1 MTTAIEQAK
10 REMYNLLSSVM
21 QQTSHPTTLRL
32 FEAAMESYLEQL
44 RQQYEEMASTAH
56 QRFES
61 IQSMESVNQDLID
74 QLAKMTE
81 SRDMFRNLH
90 QAATHAAIGHAGVP
104 RTSGQDSGERAS
116 CEQPDAKTMAI
127 LGAVVDAQRIVTDW
141 GMGGIKAKNAMRKI
155 AGVVHGPTA
164 YTAVLEFEG
173 KPIGKYPDWKLNND
187 KCMHSFFAI
196 GDDQMKC
203 TFCGVEEKKVCIHTL
218 TSYGRCTKCL
228 EMFPV
233 DGVMYL

>member
-61 IQSMESVNQDLID
+61 VQSLEAANQDLIE

-90 QAATHAAIGHAGVP
+90 QAATHASIERVGQAS
-104 RTSGQDSGERAS
+104 TSGQTSGDRTS
-116 CEQPDAKTMAI
+116 CEQTDAKTMAI
-127 LGAVVDAQRIVTDW
+127 LGAVADVRHLVTDW
-141 GMGGIKAKNAMRKI
+141 GVGDLKARRAMRKI
-155 AGVVHGPTA
+155 AGIVNGTA
-164 YTAVLEFEG
+164 CYSAILEFEA
-173 KPIGKYPDWKLNND
+173 KPTDSYGNWFINND

-196 GDDQMKC
+196 GDDQFKC
-203 TFCGVEEKKVCIHTL
+203 TFCGVGK
-218 TSYGRCTKCL
+218 
-228 EMFPV
+228 
-233 DGVMYL
+233 

>member
-32 FEAAMESYLEQL
+32 FEAEMESYLEQL

-61 IQSMESVNQDLID
+61 IQSLEKVNQDLID

-90 QAATHAAIGHAGVP
+90 QAATHASIERVGQAS
-104 RTSGQDSGERAS
+104 TSGQTSGDRAY

-127 LGAVVDAQRIVTDW
+127 IGALVDAQRVMVEYLVPD
-141 GMGGIKAKNAMRKI
+141 GIRAKDA
-155 AGVVHGPTA
+155 
-164 YTAVLEFEG
+164 
-173 KPIGKYPDWKLNND
+173 IGKMIPILDNEKLCLAMDAFEKPRCQHAWVSHNFGTPVCSRCGIAHRIGKEDTYAARVTNND

-196 GDDQMKC
+196 GDDKMKC
-203 TFCGVEEKKVCIHTL
+203 TFCGVGK
-218 TSYGRCTKCL
+218 
-228 EMFPV
+228 
-233 DGVMYL
+233 